1 MNEGLGELRV
11 SQTLFY
17 IYVSTKKYT
26 KIYDVSYEKLA
37 MFYIDKFFE
46 GGGRMGLVFKG

>member
-1 MNEGLGELRV
+1 MAFLYLCIRK
-11 SQTLFY
+11 
-17 IYVSTKKYT
+17 KKYT

-37 MFYIDKFFE
+37 MFYIDKFFK